1 MFVFVFVFVLW
12 LKKCEVRMKVDA
24 RSRLLGSVWRKEGR
38 SVGSVG
44 KGCSGGNIETVALLF
59 NVWVVWGC
67 WCGEPGVI
75 CNAHTESVANWEGG
89 TLGVE

>member
-1 MFVFVFVFVLW
+1 
-12 LKKCEVRMKVDA
+12 MKVDA

-38 SVGSVG
+38 SGGSVGSVGSLSSVGSVG

-89 TLGVE
+89 TLWVE

>member
-1 MFVFVFVFVLW
+1 
-12 LKKCEVRMKVDA
+12 MKVDA

-38 SVGSVG
+38 SVGSVGSVSSVGSVGSVSSVGSVG

-75 CNAHTESVANWEGG
+75 RNAHTESVANWEGG
-89 TLGVE
+89 TLWVE

>member
-1 MFVFVFVFVLW
+1 
-12 LKKCEVRMKVDA
+12 MKVDA

-38 SVGSVG
+38 SVGSLSSVGSVG

-75 CNAHTESVANWEGG
+75 RNAHTESVANWEGG

>member
-38 SVGSVG
+38 KEWV
-44 KGCSGGNIETVALLF
+44 
-59 NVWVVWGC
+59 VWVVWGKDAPEETLRLLRC
-67 WCGEPGVI
+67 SSMCG
-75 CNAHTESVANWEGG
+75 
-89 TLGVE
+89 